1 MKKHILLFIFLFL
14 AAIGIEYELSPYTQG
29 AITGS
34 QYGHVGLCLALMLIY
49 IIPAGLI
56 LTRLAKKWQT
66 PLATMGLA
74 LIGGMFISGWLAS
87 HGNQFAQEFFQHLG
101 LGKTFM
107 DHWEPA
113 ISPPLV
119 EEPAKLLAAGLALCL
134 LPVKNLKSIL
144 LVGIS
149 SGLGFQISEDLSYIH
164 SDLKEGF
171 VFTISDTLY
180 RITGS
185 ISSHWLY
192 TGLALTGLAV
202 YWLYQKKEPK
212 KAKLGLF
219 YFLAAFLLHFL
230 WNSPFTAI
238 HTPFPLTTPFAA
250 ALHLFVFYLFYQ
262 QVVKKEGV

>member
-1 MKKHILLFIFLFL
+1 MKKQILLCIFLFL

-29 AITGS
+29 ALTGS
-34 QYGHVGLCLALMLIY
+34 QYGHLGLCVLLMLIY
-49 IIPAGLI
+49 IIPASLI

-66 PLATMGLA
+66 PLASMGLA
-74 LIGGMFISGWLAS
+74 LIGGMFIAGWLAS
-87 HGNQFAQEFFQHLG
+87 YGNDFAQNFFSHLK

-107 DHWEPA
+107 EHWEPA

-119 EEPAKLLAAGLALCL
+119 EEPAKLLAAGLAIWL
-134 LPVKNLKSIL
+134 LPVKNIKSLL

-149 SGLGFQISEDLSYIH
+149 SGLGFQISEDLAYIH

-171 VFTISDTLY
+171 VFTVSDTLY

-192 TGLALTGLAV
+192 TGLALTGLAI
-202 YWLYQKKEPK
+202 YLTYKKAEPK
-212 KAKLGLF
+212 KAKRGLL

-238 HTPFPLTTPFAA
+238 QTSLPLTTPLAA
-250 ALHLFVFYLFYQ
+250 ALHLFIFYLFYQ
-262 QVVKKEGV
+262 QLLAKEKL